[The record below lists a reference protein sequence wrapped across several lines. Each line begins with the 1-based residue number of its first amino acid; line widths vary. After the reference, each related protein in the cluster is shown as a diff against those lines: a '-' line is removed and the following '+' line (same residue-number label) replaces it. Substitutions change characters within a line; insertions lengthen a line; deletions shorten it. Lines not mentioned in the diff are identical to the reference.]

1 MIRADTHKLQPHLP
15 FLNEMVIS
23 FFEAARVTLDPIL
36 EAIDGYREL
45 DPGQQGGPQSV
56 TMS

>member
-1 MIRADTHKLQPHLP
+1 MTRAGTHKPQPHVP
-15 FLNEMVIS
+15 FLYEMVIS
-23 FFEAARVTLDPIL
+23 FFEAARVTLDPVL